1 MTGVDRLNNAWRPWS
16 LNTVSYLI
24 TKTCLSATMLMRFL
38 GITRLSFPPINPQW
52 RGGPALI
59 GSRAHPNNT
68 MHLQPTR
75 IVLIFILIVNTVSQT
90 QWTHANNEARSA
102 INMITNYLITILTQ
116 GEKRVANALKW
127 EKVFK
132 LFCWTLDRPW
142 SENNPSRGSIK
153 HPSQGHESKIS
164 RIL

>member
-1 MTGVDRLNNAWRPWS
+1 M
-16 LNTVSYLI
+16 LI
-24 TKTCLSATMLMRFL
+24 CFL

-68 MHLQPTR
+68 THLQPTR
-75 IVLIFILIVNTVSQT
+75 SVLIFILIVNTVSRK
-90 QWTHANNEARSA
+90 QWTHANTKLGRQ
-102 INMITNYLITILTQ
+102 LTWLQ
-116 GEKRVANALKW
+116 TTSLPFWHGEKSVSNALKW

-142 SENNPSRGSIK
+142 SENNPSRGPIK